1 MTNMTICQCLTLTGD
16 DETMTQRAELQIAV
30 QNTALVFISE
40 GKKRSARCRFFLLH
54 AKTRGA
60 KMPPPP
66 THTHQGKGYLEGQE
80 SVSKCMLTP
89 CLKIPCHE
97 FRYF

>member
-40 GKKRSARCRFFLLH
+40 GKKRSARCRFFS
-54 AKTRGA
+54 ATCQNQRSQNA
-60 KMPPPP
+60 PPP